1 MRDYIF
7 RGKRVNNGE
16 WVEGGIIPL
25 DPDSGYI
32 FIAEPYLS
40 ASTLPVYEIVKHH
53 MHLVIPES
61 VGQYTGMNEFVVT
74 DRSFNKPL
82 FEGDIVEVWS
92 RRRPPYENICLYRDK
107 PTSQYDVEVK
117 ARAVIC
123 FKYGQWFLDYDN
135 EYNKSLCKLRGNEQ
149 TERTVAACTDLD
161 RFQYRGRDEDWYRE
175 HNNCFKW
182 HDIKKIGNVFEN
194 ADLLEG

>member
-7 RGKRVNNGE
+7 HGKRVDCDE
-16 WVEGGIIPL
+16 WAEGYLGYNKARKQYYIMDDVNSFPIP
-25 DPDSGYI
+25 
-32 FIAEPYLS
+32 
-40 ASTLPVYEIVKHH
+40 VHK
-53 MHLVIPES
+53 ES

-74 DRSFNKPL
+74 DRSFNRPL

-175 HNNCFKW
+175 HNNHCKW
-182 HDIKKIGNVFEN
+182 NDIVKIGTVFEN